1 MKSIVL
7 VLLIAG
13 GVIACNKDKFTTKPQ
28 IEVATYNAKVVAPQQ
43 DLVIQLK
50 FMDKE
55 GDISEGKFV
64 YIPIRTNRRPL
75 PPDLVLDSVDLT
87 VPKFPNNN
95 TGFYELRLPWS
106 YLQRSPVENDT
117 FYFRFVAVDRAG
129 NKSDT
134 VNSAQ
139 LVALHP

>member
-1 MKSIVL
+1 MKSIIL
-7 VLLIAG
+7 VLLVTG
-13 GVIACNKDKFTTKPQ
+13 GVIACKKDKFTTRPK
-28 IEVATYNAKVVAPQQ
+28 IEVSSYNTKTVAPQQ
-43 DLVIQLK
+43 NLIIQLK
-50 FMDKE
+50 FTDKE

-64 YIPIRTNRRPL
+64 YIPVRTNKRPL
-75 PPDLVLDSVDLT
+75 PPDLVLDSVDLNI
-87 VPKFPNNN
+87 PKFPNNN

-117 FYFRFVAVDRAG
+117 FYFRFVAIDRGG

-139 LVALHP
+139 VVALHP